1 MSDAKYG
8 LDIGTCNV
16 RLSYVNTGEILT
28 EKNAITIKDRKII
41 LGYGDDAYEMF
52 EKAPENVEVV
62 FPVVE
67 GVISDIDKMQL
78 ILEFLYKKLNYG
90 KMVRGSD
97 FLIAVPT
104 DTTEVEKRAFHELVA
119 NSKIKPR
126 SISVVEKSV
135 ADAVYC
141 GVDIASPRGNI
152 IVNIGA
158 DTTDI
163 SVVSLG
169 GIVLC
174 NTIKVAGN
182 SINENI
188 INTVKQ
194 SEGKLI
200 GFKSAEQLKFN
211 LVDLGMRPAH
221 NEMKLFGRVLS
232 SGLPV
237 RTTISSE
244 LINPVVME
252 TIEPIID
259 GVKRTLEKT
268 PPELA
273 ADIVEN
279 GMYLLGGSANMKNI
293 DSLFSRETG
302 LKVNLMPDPINSTIK
317 GATKI
322 MSSSKYD
329 SVRYFPQEKVYN

>member
-1 MSDAKYG
+1 MSDKYG
-8 LDIGTCNV
+8 IDIGTCNV

-28 EKNAITIKDRKII
+28 EKNVITIKDRKLV

-52 EKAPENVEVV
+52 EKAPENIEVI
-62 FPVVE
+62 FPVVD

-78 ILEFLYKKLNYG
+78 ILEHLYKKLNYG
-90 KMVRGSD
+90 KNVRGSD

-135 ADAVYC
+135 ADSVYC
-141 GVDIASPRGNI
+141 GVDIESPRGNI

-182 SINENI
+182 KINEAI
-188 INTVKQ
+188 INAVKQ
-194 SEGKLI
+194 AEAKLI
-200 GFKSAEQLKFN
+200 GMKSAEQLKFN
-211 LVDLGMRPAH
+211 LVDLGLRPVH
-221 NEMKLFGRVLS
+221 KEMKLFGRVLAT
-232 SGLPV
+232 GLPV
-237 RTTISSE
+237 RTTIGSE
-244 LINPVVME
+244 LINPVVAE

-259 GVKRTLEKT
+259 AVKRTLEKT

-273 ADIVEN
+273 ADIVDN

-293 DSLFSRETG
+293 DSLFNRETG

-317 GATKI
+317 GVTKI

>member
-1 MSDAKYG
+1 MSDKYG
-8 LDIGTCNV
+8 IDIGTCNV

-28 EKNAITIKDRKII
+28 EKNVITIKDKKLV

-52 EKAPENVEVV
+52 EKAPENIEVI
-62 FPVVE
+62 FPVVD

-78 ILEFLYKKLNYG
+78 ILEHLYKKLNYG
-90 KMVRGSD
+90 KNVRGSD

-135 ADAVYC
+135 ADSVYC
-141 GVDIASPRGNI
+141 GVDIESPRGNI

-182 SINENI
+182 KINEAI
-188 INTVKQ
+188 INAVKQ
-194 SEGKLI
+194 AEAKLI
-200 GFKSAEQLKFN
+200 GMKSAEQLKFN
-211 LVDLGMRPAH
+211 LVDLGLRPVH
-221 NEMKLFGRVLS
+221 KEMKLFGRVLAT
-232 SGLPV
+232 GLPV
-237 RTTISSE
+237 RTTIGSE
-244 LINPVVME
+244 LINPVVAE

-259 GVKRTLEKT
+259 AVKRTLEKT

-273 ADIVEN
+273 ADIVDN

-293 DSLFSRETG
+293 DSLFNRETG

-317 GATKI
+317 GVTKI

>member
-28 EKNAITIKDRKII
+28 EKNAITLRDNKYV
-41 LGYGDDAYEMF
+41 LGYGDDAYDMF

-62 FPVVE
+62 FPVVDS
-67 GVISDIDKMQL
+67 VISDIDKMQL
-78 ILEFLYKKLNYG
+78 ILEYLYKKLNYG
-90 KMVRGSD
+90 KNVKGAD

-119 NSKIKPR
+119 NSKIRPR

-141 GVDIASPRGNI
+141 GVDINSPRGNI

-158 DTTDI
+158 STTDI
-163 SVVSLG
+163 SVISLG

-174 NTIKVAGN
+174 NTIKTAGN
-182 SINENI
+182 SINEGI
-188 INTVKQ
+188 INAVRQ

-200 GFKSAEQLKFN
+200 GMKSAEQLKFN
-211 LVDLGMRPAH
+211 LADLGYIPEHR
-221 NEMKLFGRVLS
+221 EMQIFGRVLAT
-232 SGLPV
+232 GLPV
-237 RTTISSE
+237 RTSISSE
-244 LINPVVME
+244 LINPVAAEVME
-252 TIEPIID
+252 PIVD
-259 GVKRTLEKT
+259 AVKRTLEKT

-273 ADIVEN
+273 ADIVDN
-279 GMYLLGGSANMKNI
+279 GLFLLGGSANMKNI
-293 DSLFSRETG
+293 DTLFARETG

>member
-1 MSDAKYG
+1 MSDKYG
-8 LDIGTCNV
+8 IDIGTSKV
-16 RLSYVNTGEILT
+16 SLSYVNTGEILT
-28 EKNAITIKDRKII
+28 EKNVITIKDRKLV

-52 EKAPENVEVV
+52 EKAPENIEVI
-62 FPVVE
+62 FPVVD

-78 ILEFLYKKLNYG
+78 ILEHLYKKLNYG
-90 KMVRGSD
+90 KNVRGSD

-135 ADAVYC
+135 ADSVYC
-141 GVDIASPRGNI
+141 GVDIESPRGNI

-182 SINENI
+182 KINEAI
-188 INTVKQ
+188 INAVKQ
-194 SEGKLI
+194 AEAKLI
-200 GFKSAEQLKFN
+200 GMKSAEQLKFN
-211 LVDLGMRPAH
+211 LVDLGLRPVH
-221 NEMKLFGRVLS
+221 KEMKLFGRVLAT
-232 SGLPV
+232 GLPV
-237 RTTISSE
+237 RTTIGSE
-244 LINPVVME
+244 LINPVVAE

-259 GVKRTLEKT
+259 AVKRTLEKT

-273 ADIVEN
+273 ADIVDN

-293 DSLFSRETG
+293 DSLFNRETG

-317 GATKI
+317 GVTKI